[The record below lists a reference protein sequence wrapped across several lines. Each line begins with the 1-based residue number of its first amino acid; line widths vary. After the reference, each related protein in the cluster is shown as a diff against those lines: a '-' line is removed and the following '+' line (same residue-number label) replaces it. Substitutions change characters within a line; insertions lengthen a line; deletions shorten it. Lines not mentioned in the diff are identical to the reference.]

1 MQNLSFFVIENILAL
16 NVKKLRRGGGSLET
30 MKKTG
35 KKVMNLTI
43 KYSFLQA
50 RTGNLWDP
58 LKFLTGFKNS
68 ETHQK
73 ASFGAYSMVQRPNF
87 F

>member
-50 RTGNLWDP
+50 RTGNL
-58 LKFLTGFKNS
+58 
-68 ETHQK
+68 
-73 ASFGAYSMVQRPNF
+73 
-87 F
+87 